1 VSTVIDSGLG
11 LARQLGEQMPKNP
24 NLLHALSAIWRLR
37 RRLAPDV
44 LQRLPTLPQMSDPRA
59 LEFDKCFAE
68 LYLAAYLGRPKLLPV
83 VVEAATRQIMAHG
96 LSPSSARVFG
106 AVGMLMA
113 AVGDIPRAFA
123 MADAAEKLLPHTHR
137 SAQGSARYAY
147 TGGVRHLRD
156 PFREIRA
163 DLLTI
168 RGECL
173 EVGDHI
179 FAGMACVSVSALDV
193 CTGVPLGVTEKFIQ
207 DPQTRQLL
215 DASALTRRM
224 QRVIR
229 HAIHHLQDG
238 PDGLVVRG
246 TYSDA
251 ADLDDQLGRSTQ
263 AYYRLIL
270 EATYRLPASRGTR
283 SIAVPLTI
291 ERIWAGTVF
300 VAETYFSWA
309 LCAINSARAGLPS
322 WRRLTIG
329 PEIGLIRRRLRHM
342 AARCPVNHGHR
353 TALVEAEW
361 RRYKGHTSE
370 AVPLYAKAI
379 VLADDAHDL
388 RIGGLARELM
398 AEAHLELGHAEDA
411 KRCIL
416 EARERYQEWNATGV
430 VAALDRRYAGVL
442 N

>member
-1 VSTVIDSGLG
+1 
-11 LARQLGEQMPKNP
+11 
-24 NLLHALSAIWRLR
+24 
-37 RRLAPDV
+37 
-44 LQRLPTLPQMSDPRA
+44 
-59 LEFDKCFAE
+59 
-68 LYLAAYLGRPKLLPV
+68 
-83 VVEAATRQIMAHG
+83 
-96 LSPSSARVFG
+96 
-106 AVGMLMA
+106 
-113 AVGDIPRAFA
+113 
-123 MADAAEKLLPHTHR
+123 
-137 SAQGSARYAY
+137 
-147 TGGVRHLRD
+147 VRHLRD
-156 PFREIRA
+156 PFHQIRA
-163 DLLTI
+163 DLLMI

-238 PDGLVVRG
+238 VDGLLARA

-251 ADLDDQLGRSTQ
+251 ADLEDQLGRSTE

-270 EATYRLPASRGTR
+270 EATYRLPASRATR
-283 SIAVPLTI
+283 SIRVPLTI

-309 LCAINSARAGLPS
+309 LCAINTARARLPS

-329 PEIGLIRRRLRHM
+329 PEIGLIRRRLRRM
-342 AARCPVNHGHR
+342 AARCPANHGHR

-361 RRYKGHTSE
+361 RRYKGRTSD
-370 AVPLYAKAI
+370 AVPLYARAI
-379 VLADDAHDL
+379 ALADDAHDL

-398 AEAHLELGHAEDA
+398 AEAHLELGHPGDA
-411 KRCIL
+411 KRYLL
-416 EARERYQEWNATGV
+416 EARERYREWNAAGV
-430 VAALDRRYAGVL
+430 VVALERRYAGVL